1 MKVLRLR
8 DVIGRTG
15 LSRSTIW
22 RLERRNMFPSRIQL
36 SENAVGWP
44 ETDVTL
50 WLAKRPRGLPSQ
62 SQVIVRRRLRFQGAR
77 P

>member
-1 MKVLRLR
+1 MRVLRLR

-22 RLERRNMFPSRIQL
+22 RLERRNLFPSRIQL

-44 ETDVTL
+44 EADVTS

-62 SQVIVRRRLRFQGAR
+62 SRSTVRRRLRSEGVR